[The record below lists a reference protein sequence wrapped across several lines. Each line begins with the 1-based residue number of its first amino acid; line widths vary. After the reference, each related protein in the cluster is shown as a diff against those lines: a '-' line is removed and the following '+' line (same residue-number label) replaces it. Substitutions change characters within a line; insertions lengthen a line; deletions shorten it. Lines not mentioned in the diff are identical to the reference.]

1 MAETET
7 EADAIR
13 LVESA
18 RLQDLE
24 QVSAE
29 TVYRHVDFL
38 NRELPGPIDL
48 YRRWETQQWEATALD
63 FAVDRRQW
71 AALPAH
77 LLEPLR
83 GTFAGFFYG
92 EQAVTDTLSPLVMG
106 APDEDQR
113 LFLATQLVD
122 EARHSYF
129 FSRLYNEVLG
139 VPGGLRG
146 ALASV
151 APPVRTDD
159 GERDGERDGGY
170 DSIFNPR
177 RGELVRTTEAV
188 RLDPGNYRKWVE
200 AVTVYHLIVEGV
212 LALTGQR
219 RSLRLLRNVDLLP
232 AFRAGFTAVT
242 RDESRHVSYGVW
254 ALREAVRAGE
264 ETTIRE
270 VVDRTLAPCMHVYA
284 DPRIDVPDPRR
295 MPPAARIDPNDTW
308 TFAVDALCK
317 RLRTAGLDP
326 AYVHDVEQRSWSL
339 IWDDVAEWERLRHT
353 DHPARLWQRGEVAA
367 DA

>member
-1 MAETET
+1 MT
-7 EADAIR
+7 EAEEIR

-18 RLQDLE
+18 RLEDLE

-29 TVYRHVDFL
+29 VVYRHVDFL

-48 YRRWETQQWEATALD
+48 YRRWESQQWSATALD
-63 FAVDRRQW
+63 FERDRLQW
-71 AALPAH
+71 AGMPVFLRQQ
-77 LLEPLR
+77 LE

-106 APDEDQR
+106 APDEDHR
-113 LFLATQLVD
+113 LFLSTQLVD

-146 ALASV
+146 ALARVSPA
-151 APPVRTDD
+151 APAPGVDA
-159 GERDGERDGGY
+159 DGGY

-177 RGELVRTTEAV
+177 RGALVTTTEAV
-188 RLDPGNYRKWVE
+188 RLDPRNYHKWVE
-200 AVTVYHLIVEGV
+200 ALTVYHLMVEGL

-219 RSLRLLRNVDLLP
+219 RVLRLLRNVDLMP

-254 ALREAVRAGE
+254 ALRGAVQGGE
-264 ETTIRE
+264 EGAIRG
-270 VVDRTLAPCMHVYA
+270 VVDSTLAACMRVYA
-284 DPRIDVPDPRR
+284 DPLIDVPDPRQ

-308 TFAVDALCK
+308 SFLVESLCK
-317 RLRTAGLDP
+317 RLRSAGVDP
-326 AYVHDVEQRSWSL
+326 GYVHDVEERSWAL
-339 IWDDVAEWERLRHT
+339 IWDDVADWERRRHT
-353 DHPARLWQRGEVAA
+353 EHPARLWQRGEVTANA
-367 DA
+367 

>member
-1 MAETET
+1 MTEAET
-7 EADAIR
+7 IR
-13 LVESA
+13 LVENA
-18 RLQDLE
+18 RLEDLE

-29 TVYRHVDFL
+29 AVYSHVDFL

-48 YRRWETQQWEATALD
+48 YRRWETQQWSATALD
-63 FAVDRRQW
+63 FARDRTQW
-71 AALPAH
+71 AAMPRYLREQ
-77 LLEPLR
+77 LE

-92 EQAVTDTLSPLVMG
+92 EQAVTDTLSPLLIG
-106 APDEDQR
+106 APDEDHR

-146 ALASV
+146 ALARVSPAAPSV
-151 APPVRTDD
+151 EVDTDA
-159 GERDGERDGGY
+159 GY

-177 RGELVRTTEAV
+177 RGALATMTDAV
-188 RLDPGNYRKWVE
+188 RLDPRNYHKWVE
-200 AVTVYHLIVEGV
+200 ALTVYHLMVEGL

-219 RSLRLLRNVDLLP
+219 RVLRLLRSVDLMP

-254 ALREAVRAGE
+254 AMRGAVERGE
-264 ETTIRE
+264 EGAIRD
-270 VVDRTLAPCMHVYA
+270 VVDGTLAPCMRVYA
-284 DPRIDVPDPRR
+284 DPTIDVPDPLQV
-295 MPPAARIDPNDTW
+295 PPAARVDPNDTW
-308 TFAVDALCK
+308 TFLVESLAK
-317 RLRTAGLDP
+317 RLRTARVDP
-326 AYVHDVEQRSWSL
+326 EYVRDVEERSWSL
-339 IWDDVAEWERLRHT
+339 IWGEVAEWERLHHRE
-353 DHPARLWQRGEVAA
+353 HPGRLWQRGEVTA

>member
-1 MAETET
+1 MTET

-18 RLQDLE
+18 RLEDLE
-24 QVSAE
+24 RISAD

-48 YRRWETQQWEATALD
+48 YRRWEAQQWSSTALD
-63 FAVDRRQW
+63 FERDRRQW
-71 AALPAH
+71 PTMPRYLVEQ
-77 LLEPLR
+77 LE

-92 EQAVTDTLSPLVMG
+92 EQAVTDTLSPLVIG
-106 APDEDQR
+106 APDPDQR

-129 FSRLYNEVLG
+129 FSRVFNEVFG

-146 ALASV
+146 ALARVSPGSPGDV
-151 APPVRTDD
+151 DT
-159 GERDGERDGGY
+159 GY

-177 RGELVRTTEAV
+177 RGALVTTTEAV
-188 RLDPGNYRKWVE
+188 RLDPSNYHKWVE
-200 AVTVYHLIVEGV
+200 ALTVYHLMVEGL

-219 RSLRLLRNVDLLP
+219 RVLRLLRRVDLLP

-254 ALREAVRAGE
+254 ALRGAVDAGE
-264 ETTIRE
+264 EGAIRG
-270 VVDRTLAPCMHVYA
+270 VVDRTLAGCMRVYA
-284 DPRIDVPDPRR
+284 DPSIDIPDPRQ
-295 MPPAARIDPNDTW
+295 MPPAARIDPLDTW
-308 TFAVDALCK
+308 TFAVDSLCK
-317 RLRTAGLDP
+317 RLRTARVDP
-326 AYVHDVEQRSWSL
+326 SYVDSVEKRSWSH
-339 IWDDVAEWERLRHT
+339 IWDNVAEWEAGHHAE
-353 DHPARLWQRGEVAA
+353 HPARLWQRGEVTA
-367 DA
+367 DV